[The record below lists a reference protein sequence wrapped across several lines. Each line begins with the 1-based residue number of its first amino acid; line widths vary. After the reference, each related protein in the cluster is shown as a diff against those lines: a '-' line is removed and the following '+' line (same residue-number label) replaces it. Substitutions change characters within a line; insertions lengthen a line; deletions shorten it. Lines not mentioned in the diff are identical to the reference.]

1 MWQLMSA
8 SAAKVLAMN
17 VRAYAKLVAVG
28 LFLAMLTGCPET
40 VFIADKAL
48 DSAIRAELHKPFGI
62 LTRADLLGVQALDA
76 RGLNIRNLSGI
87 EHCLNLQW
95 LDLRENDIS
104 NLKPLEQLGRPE
116 SPFDSPLVYL
126 NLNGNVVTDIAPLVG
141 LMNLQTLM
149 LFGNQIPDIQALVTN
164 AQYGGLGE
172 GDVVVLDYDH
182 LSTDALTVDI
192 PLLESYGVR
201 VLEAIPD

>member
-1 MWQLMSA
+1 
-8 SAAKVLAMN
+8 MN
-17 VRAYAKLVAVG
+17 VRVYVKLVGLGLVLAV
-28 LFLAMLTGCPET
+28 LTGCPGS
-40 VFIADKAL
+40 VIIPDQAL
-48 DSAIRAELHKPFGI
+48 DSAIRAELRKPFGF
-62 LTRADLLGVQALDA
+62 LTEADLLAVQTLDA
-76 RGLNIRNLSGI
+76 RELNIRDLSGI

-95 LDLRENDIS
+95 LDLRSNGIS
-104 NLKPLEQLGRPE
+104 NLKPLEQLGRPA

-126 NLNGNVVTDIAPLVG
+126 NLNSNLVSDITPLIG

-149 LFGNQIPDIQALVTN
+149 LFDNQIADIQALVTN

-182 LSTDALTVDI
+182 LGTDSLTVDI